1 MSFEIITSDYF
12 DAEAKVLAKRYK
24 SFKKDLIEFRKELEK
39 EPLQGTEI
47 APNIRKIRM
56 AIASKG
62 RGKSGGARLITYNAL
77 VTEQEG
83 KVYLLLIYD
92 KADAS
97 SVKMNVVKQIVKELI
112 G

>member
-56 AIASKG
+56 AITSKG
-62 RGKSGGARLITYNAL
+62 RGKSSGARLITYNAL

-83 KVYLLLIYD
+83 TVYLLLIYD

>member
-1 MSFEIITSDYF
+1 MNFEIITSDYF
-12 DAEAKVLAKRYK
+12 DVEAKKLAKRYK
-24 SFKKDLIEFRKELEK
+24 SFKEDLIEFRKELK
-39 EPLQGTEI
+39 KNPLQGTEI

-56 AIASKG
+56 SITTKG
-62 RGKSGGARLITYNAL
+62 RGKSGGARVITYTTL

-83 KVYLLLIYD
+83 KIYLLLIYD

-97 SVKMNVVKQIVKELI
+97 SVKMNVVKQIVKDLI

>member
-1 MSFEIITSDYF
+1 MNCEIITSDFF

-39 EPLQGTEI
+39 APLQGTEI

-56 AIASKG
+56 PITTKG
-62 RGKSGGARLITYNAL
+62 RGKSGGARIITYNTL

-97 SVKMNVVKQIVKELI
+97 NVKMNVVKQIVKELI